1 VIQYA
6 GAEGVIDLG
15 WGHPDPQLLPVEAWA
30 AATAAALRRAGWT
43 ALTYGYA
50 PGPAP
55 LREWLAGHLAT
66 VDGRPPDPDELLVT
80 AGASQGLELVCTALT
95 RPGDVALVDQPA
107 YHLALK
113 LLADHRLELRAAPA
127 GPDGI
132 DPDRTAGLVRELR
145 AAGRRVPLLYLVPT
159 FNNPSG
165 ASLPA
170 AHRRAL
176 VGALA
181 GLITIVEDDTY
192 RELAYPGPAPPSL
205 WSLAASGVIRLGS
218 FSKTVAP
225 GLRLGYLSAGA
236 GFVRRLAARGQLD
249 SGGCLNHTAA
259 MVLAEFGTSGR
270 YAAHVATLRTA
281 YRQRRDVLV
290 AALRE
295 QAPALELAVPDGGWF
310 LWLRA
315 PGAAGLARLATRHG
329 TALLTGERFFVDGA
343 AGGGRDRLRAAFS
356 RLGPD
361 ELVEAARRLGRA
373 YRELPL
379 AGRAGREPD
388 PDPDHGRSG

>member
-1 VIQYA
+1 MARVTQYV
-6 GAEGVIDLG
+6 GAEGIIDLG
-15 WGHPDPQLLPVEAWA
+15 WGHPDPQLLPVTEWT
-30 AATAAALRRAGWT
+30 AATCAALRRAGGT

-55 LREWLAGHLAT
+55 LREWLAGHLGT
-66 VDGRPPDPDELLVT
+66 VDARPPDPDELLVT
-80 AGASQGLELVCTALT
+80 AGASQGLELVCSALT
-95 RPGDVALVDQPA
+95 RPGDLALVDQPA

-113 LLADHRLELRAAPA
+113 LLADHGLELRAAPA
-127 GPDGI
+127 GPAGI
-132 DPDRTAGLVRELR
+132 DPERTAELVRQLR
-145 AAGRRVPLLYLVPT
+145 SAGRRVPLLYLVPT

-170 AHRRAL
+170 GHRQAL

-181 GLITIVEDDTY
+181 GLTTIVEDDTY
-192 RELAYPGPAPPSL
+192 RELAYAGPAPPSL
-205 WSLAASGVIRLGS
+205 WSLAGGGVVRLGS

-225 GLRLGYLSAGA
+225 GLRLGYLTAQA
-236 GFVRRLAARGQLD
+236 GFVDRLTARGLLD

-270 YAAHVATLRTA
+270 YAAHVAALRAA
-281 YRQRRDVLV
+281 YQRRRDTLV

-295 QAPALELAVPDGGWF
+295 HAPQLDPMVPDGGWF
-310 LWLRA
+310 LWLRV
-315 PGAAGLARLATRHG
+315 PDAAGLAGRARRHG

-343 AGGGRDRLRAAFS
+343 GGGGRDRLRAAFS

-361 ELVEAARRLGRA
+361 QLAEAARRLGRA
-373 YRELPL
+373 HRELP
-379 AGRAGREPD
+379 AP
-388 PDPDHGRSG
+388 GRSG